1 MKVPYLL
8 IHVTHWSC
16 DHVILKKRFI
26 STCCSTMATKFS
38 KVWLKLSWPQTS
50 SQVSHPSFDHFIFK
64 RRWSPVSQR
73 QWSFNLVGLWVRVK
87 GPHQL
92 FQVIRRSSHHVF
104 FEKRHVSNNAR
115 PQNPTRDIKHRKNR
129 KPKAFFVIQKILTF
143 DSHRYTQL

>member
-16 DHVILKKRFI
+16 DHVILKKDL
-26 STCCSTMATKFS
+26 SPPALAQWPLNLAKCD
-38 KVWLKLSWPQTS
+38 LSW
-50 SQVSHPSFDHFIFK
+50 VDHKHRVRCLIYRLTTLYSK
-64 RRWSPVSQR
+64 EGVSPVSQR

-87 GPHQL
+87 GSHQ
-92 FQVIRRSSHHVF
+92 FYQVIRRSSHHVF
-104 FEKRHVSNNAR
+104 FDKRHVSNNAR
-115 PQNPTRDIKHRKNR
+115 PQNSTGGIKHRKNC